1 MYVAVILA
9 TVLFLQCAWCECQL
23 VYVAVI
29 LATVLF
35 LHPSLHNIYYYGSQ
49 SQLLVHVVVVFFI
62 FRPSACELLKHPFFK
77 KARNKE
83 FVKEVVLGDAPSL
96 QSRAKH
102 VKRRPGASGRLHRTE
117 EGGWVW
123 SDDEMTEDFEG
134 GDDSDVKVHIYVHV
148 HCVQNMALFSWA
160 ALKRLGESGN
170 EAMTNMHQSQ
180 HQQLYGGDIL

>member
-1 MYVAVILA
+1 MYVS
-9 TVLFLQCAWCECQL
+9 
-23 VYVAVI
+23 VI

-35 LHPSLHNIYYYGSQ
+35 LHPSLHNIYYIYLSHNYLYM
-49 SQLLVHVVVVFFI
+49 SLFFILI

-134 GDDSDVKVHIYVHV
+134 GDDGDMKVCANALNYFIHV
-148 HCVQNMALFSWA
+148 VILLVSA
-160 ALKRLGESGN
+160 ASC
-170 EAMTNMHQSQ
+170 Q
-180 HQQLYGGDIL
+180 